1 MIDLKKMKQ
10 LNEKE
15 FVFLSWM
22 KEKSKKY
29 QAFTTEDILYLQD
42 YFLKD
47 FEIDINIQDSC
58 SYYTVLMYACLAGQL
73 EVIKLL
79 IDLRP
84 EIDLNLLNSNGIRAL
99 DISYGLCDA
108 EICDYLES
116 KGAKGAHLEGI
127 ILAYC

>member
-1 MIDLKKMKQ
+1 MIDLEKMKQ

-15 FVFLSWM
+15 IAFLSWM
-22 KEKSKKY
+22 EEKSKKY

-47 FEIDINIQDSC
+47 FEININIQNPSTN
-58 SYYTVLMYACLAGQL
+58 YTVLMYACLAGQL
-73 EVIKLL
+73 QVIKLL
-79 IDLRP
+79 IELRP
-84 EIDLNLLNSNGIRAL
+84 EIDLNQLNSNYIRAL